1 MRRSMSMILMSLVL
15 VVGCDQQSDP
25 NGPIASEDYEVLTVV
40 EGLEHPWGMV
50 FLPAGDGILVSERP
64 GRLRLIRDG
73 ELEPEPISGVPEVWA
88 EGQGGL
94 LDVALHPNFDE
105 NRLVYLSYSKPGD
118 HGATTAVA
126 RGRLEAEALVDVQD
140 VLVAEAWASGGQHF
154 GSRIIFDGAGF
165 LYVTVGDRGGMARA
179 QDLGDHAGTTL
190 RVLEDGGVPE
200 DNPFVDRADALDE
213 IFTYGNRNAQ
223 GMAIHPERDEV
234 WQNEHGPRGG
244 DELNRIVAGGNYG
257 WPEYNFGDHYDGR
270 TIPDPGP
277 DTGTVLPLL
286 HWTPAIAPSG
296 MAIYDGNAF
305 PEWAGDVFVGA
316 LAGEHLRRI
325 RFDGTAPVEE
335 EALLAGLGHRIRA
348 VSTGPDGFIY
358 VLVDAPAA
366 PLLRLEPSAGR

>member
-1 MRRSMSMILMSLVL
+1 MSLVL

-358 VLVDAPAA
+358 VLFDAPAA